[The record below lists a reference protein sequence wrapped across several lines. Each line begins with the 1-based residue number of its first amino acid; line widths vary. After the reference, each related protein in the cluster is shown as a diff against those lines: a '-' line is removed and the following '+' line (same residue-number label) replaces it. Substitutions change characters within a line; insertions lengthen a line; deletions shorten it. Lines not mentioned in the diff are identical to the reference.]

1 MMSSFDVDLND
12 DELNDEIQLLAELMV
27 IASESS
33 AALDPRIVDETLGVH
48 PEAGPSFPTQRAQFS
63 R

>member
-1 MMSSFDVDLND
+1 MTSSLDVDLND
-12 DELNDEIQLLAELMV
+12 DELTTEIQLLAELMV

-33 AALDPRIVDETLGVH
+33 TVLDPHTIDATLGLNPAADPVL
-48 PEAGPSFPTQRAQFS
+48 PAQRALSS

>member
-33 AALDPRIVDETLGVH
+33 TALDPRVVDETLGVH
-48 PEAGPSFPTQRAQFS
+48 PEVGPSFPSQRAQSS

>member
-1 MMSSFDVDLND
+1 MTSALDVDLND
-12 DELNDEIQLLAELMV
+12 DELTTEIHLLAELMV

-33 AALDPRIVDETLGVH
+33 TVLDPQTIDATLGVS
-48 PEAGPSFPTQRAQFS
+48 PEAVSVLPAQRALSS